1 MKCKVLHETRGRLRV
16 HLIGCR
22 LSLADADKLEGY
34 LSAVP
39 GVTHAKVYDRTADAV
54 VCYAGS
60 RAAVI
65 GAFARY
71 NKADAALDAYLP
83 AHSTRALNREFEDNL
98 VGVTVRRFA
107 SKLFF
112 PAPLRA
118 VLAVI
123 RGIRYVWKGLS
134 ALRRGKLTV
143 EVLDATAVSV
153 SLLRGDF
160 KTAASVMFMLK
171 LGEILEEWTRKKSL
185 ADLADAMSLHV
196 DKVWRVEDGAEVLVP
211 IGEVAAHDRIAVFE
225 MLLGAAKFPEAV
237 FLQRLRQGG
246 KRRVQQA
253 VHHLPGK
260 RAVVKRAAC
269 GDKIGLDALVVAPE
283 DLFECFPV

>member
-1 MKCKVLHETRGRLRV
+1 M
-16 HLIGCR
+16 
-22 LSLADADKLEGY
+22 
-34 LSAVP
+34 
-39 GVTHAKVYDRTADAV
+39 THAKVYDRTADAV

-160 KTAASVMFMLK
+160 KTRSGALRTAPRCSSRSARSPRMTASRYAPATSFRSTARSSRAK
-171 LGEILEEWTRKKSL
+171 PPSTR
-185 ADLADAMSLHV
+185 
-196 DKVWRVEDGAEVLVP
+196 
-211 IGEVAAHDRIAVFE
+211 
-225 MLLGAAKFPEAV
+225 
-237 FLQRLRQGG
+237 
-246 KRRVQQA
+246 RR
-253 VHHLPGK
+253 
-260 RAVVKRAAC
+260 
-269 GDKIGLDALVVAPE
+269 
-283 DLFECFPV
+283 

>member
-134 ALRRGKLTV
+134 ALPALRR
-143 EVLDATAVSV
+143 
-153 SLLRGDF
+153 
-160 KTAASVMFMLK
+160 AA
-171 LGEILEEWTRKKSL
+171 
-185 ADLADAMSLHV
+185 
-196 DKVWRVEDGAEVLVP
+196 DK
-211 IGEVAAHDRIAVFE
+211 
-225 MLLGAAKFPEAV
+225 
-237 FLQRLRQGG
+237 
-246 KRRVQQA
+246 A
-253 VHHLPGK
+253 VHKVFDGG
-260 RAVVKRAAC
+260 RQ
-269 GDKIGLDALVVAPE
+269 
-283 DLFECFPV
+283 